1 MKKILS
7 LMIGL
12 GLVAGTATFAFA
24 QTDTNK
30 KKAPKKAGTK
40 KTGTKTSGTPDKATK

>member
-7 LMIGL
+7 VMLGL
-12 GLVAGTATFAFA
+12 GLIAGTATFAFA
-24 QTDTNK
+24 QTDTNSK

-40 KTGTKTSGTPDKATK
+40 KAGTKSTSTDKATK